1 MRAAN
6 LFCIGC
12 PKSGTTTLFKIL
24 CQHSQIHTPKF
35 KEPFFF
41 NNSNYQNGIDWYAN
55 TYYDD
60 IKNEKWI
67 LDFTPSYLYSDE
79 ALFRINEYSKG
90 KDLKFIIM
98 LRNPV
103 ERAYSH
109 YLHTLRDGLED
120 LDFNDAIQA
129 ESERL
134 LNYENNLLSQLKYSY
149 IYQSLYH
156 KHLSKYFESFGRNNF
171 FVINYDS
178 QLLDKS
184 EFKLMISDLQNFLE
198 IKIENL
204 NIEIKENFAS
214 ESRSKILQTLVNS
227 NGLHKRLAR
236 LLFKSKINRQILI
249 NKFRKL
255 NEKKMVKK
263 DLEAEF
269 KKNLYDKYFHTDVL
283 KLESLL
289 EKKLN
294 WND

>member
-41 NNSNYQNGIDWYAN
+41 NNSNYQNSIDWYAK

-60 IKNEKWI
+60 IKNEKWV

-90 KDLKFIIM
+90 KDLKFIVM

-178 QLLDKS
+178 QFLDKS

-204 NIEIKENFAS
+204 NIEIKENSAS
-214 ESRSKILQTLVNS
+214 ESRFKILQTLVNS

>member
-41 NNSNYQNGIDWYAN
+41 NNSNYQNGIDWYAK
-55 TYYDD
+55 TYYDG

-90 KDLKFIIM
+90 KDLKFIVM

-120 LDFNDAIQA
+120 LDFNGAIQA

-178 QLLDKS
+178 QFLDKS

-269 KKNLYDKYFHTDVL
+269 KKNLFDKYFHTDVL

>member
-41 NNSNYQNGIDWYAN
+41 NNSNYRNGIDWYAN

-60 IKNEKWI
+60 IKNEKWV

-79 ALFRINEYSKG
+79 ALIRINEYSKG
-90 KDLKFIIM
+90 KDLKFIVM

-204 NIEIKENFAS
+204 NIEIKENSAS
-214 ESRSKILQTLVNS
+214 ESRFKILQTLVNS

-236 LLFKSKINRQILI
+236 LLFKSKLNRQILI
-249 NKFRKL
+249 NKLRKL

>member
-60 IKNEKWI
+60 IKNEKWV

-90 KDLKFIIM
+90 KDLKFIVM

-178 QLLDKS
+178 QFLDKS

-204 NIEIKENFAS
+204 NIEIKENSAS
-214 ESRSKILQTLVNS
+214 ESRFKILQTLVNS

>member
-90 KDLKFIIM
+90 KDLKFIVM

-134 LNYENNLLSQLKYSY
+134 LNCENNLLSQLKYSY

-283 KLESLL
+283 KIESLL

>member
-90 KDLKFIIM
+90 KDLKFIVM

-129 ESERL
+129 ESKRL

-184 EFKLMISDLQNFLE
+184 EFKLMISDLQNFLG

-214 ESRSKILQTLVNS
+214 ESRFKILQTLVNS

-236 LLFKSKINRQILI
+236 LLFKSKLNRQILI

-269 KKNLYDKYFHTDVL
+269 KKNLYNKYFHTDVL

>member
-60 IKNEKWI
+60 IKNEKWV

-90 KDLKFIIM
+90 KDLKFIVM

-149 IYQSLYH
+149 VYQSLYH

-178 QLLDKS
+178 QLLDKG

-204 NIEIKENFAS
+204 NIEIKENSAS
-214 ESRSKILQTLVNS
+214 ESRFKILQALVNS

-263 DLEAEF
+263 DLEAEI
-269 KKNLYDKYFHTDVL
+269 KKNLYEKYFHADVL

>member
-67 LDFTPSYLYSDE
+67 LDFTPSYLYSDK

-90 KDLKFIIM
+90 KDLKFIVM

-178 QLLDKS
+178 QFLDKS

-227 NGLHKRLAR
+227 NGLHKKLAR

>member
-67 LDFTPSYLYSDE
+67 LDFTPSYLYSDK

-90 KDLKFIIM
+90 KDLKFIVM

-178 QLLDKS
+178 QFLDKS

>member
-41 NNSNYQNGIDWYAN
+41 NNSNYQNGIDWYAK
-55 TYYDD
+55 TYYDG

-90 KDLKFIIM
+90 KDLKFIVM

-120 LDFNDAIQA
+120 LDFNGAIQA

-178 QLLDKS
+178 QILDKS

-227 NGLHKRLAR
+227 NGLHKKLAR

-269 KKNLYDKYFHTDVL
+269 KKNLYNKYFHTDVL

-289 EKKLN
+289 EKKLH

>member
-41 NNSNYQNGIDWYAN
+41 NNSNYQNGIDWYAK
-55 TYYDD
+55 TYYDG

-90 KDLKFIIM
+90 KDLKFIVM

-134 LNYENNLLSQLKYSY
+134 LNHENNLLSQLKYSY

-171 FVINYDS
+171 FVINYDL

-184 EFKLMISDLQNFLE
+184 EFKLMINDLQNFLE

-263 DLEAEF
+263 DIEAEI
-269 KKNLYDKYFHTDVL
+269 KKNLYDKYFHADVL

>member
-60 IKNEKWI
+60 IKNEKWV

-90 KDLKFIIM
+90 KDLKFIVM

-178 QLLDKS
+178 QLIDKS

-204 NIEIKENFAS
+204 NIEIKENSAS
-214 ESRSKILQTLVNS
+214 ESRFKILQTLVNS

-263 DLEAEF
+263 DLEAEI
-269 KKNLYDKYFHTDVL
+269 KKNLYEKYFHADVL

>member
-41 NNSNYQNGIDWYAN
+41 NNSNYQNGIDWYAK

-60 IKNEKWI
+60 IKNEKWV

-90 KDLKFIIM
+90 KDLKFIVM

-204 NIEIKENFAS
+204 NIEIKENSAS
-214 ESRSKILQTLVNS
+214 ESRFKILQTLVNS

-236 LLFKSKINRQILI
+236 LLFKSKLNRQILT
-249 NKFRKL
+249 NKLRKL

-263 DLEAEF
+263 DVEAEF

>member
-60 IKNEKWI
+60 IKNEKWV

-90 KDLKFIIM
+90 KDLKFIVM

-120 LDFNDAIQA
+120 LDFNGAIQA

-178 QLLDKS
+178 QLLDKG

-204 NIEIKENFAS
+204 NIEIKENSAS
-214 ESRSKILQTLVNS
+214 ESRFKILQALVNS

-263 DLEAEF
+263 DLEAEI
-269 KKNLYDKYFHTDVL
+269 KKNLYEKYFHADVL

>member
-60 IKNEKWI
+60 IKNEKWV

-90 KDLKFIIM
+90 KDLKFIVM

-178 QLLDKS
+178 QLLDKR
-184 EFKLMISDLQNFLE
+184 EFKLMISDLQNFLK

-236 LLFKSKINRQILI
+236 LLFKSKLNRQILI

-263 DLEAEF
+263 DVEAEF
-269 KKNLYDKYFHTDVL
+269 KKNLYDKYFHADVL

-289 EKKLN
+289 
-294 WND
+294 

>member
-60 IKNEKWI
+60 IKNEKWV

-90 KDLKFIIM
+90 KDLKFIVM

-178 QLLDKS
+178 QFLDKS

-204 NIEIKENFAS
+204 NIEIKENSAS
-214 ESRSKILQTLVNS
+214 ESRFKILQTLVNS

-236 LLFKSKINRQILI
+236 LLFKSKLNRQILI

-263 DLEAEF
+263 DLETEF

>member
-90 KDLKFIIM
+90 KDLKFIVM

-178 QLLDKS
+178 QFLNKS

-214 ESRSKILQTLVNS
+214 ESRFKILQTLVNS

-263 DLEAEF
+263 DVEAEF
-269 KKNLYDKYFHTDVL
+269 KKNLYDKYFYADVL

-289 EKKLN
+289 GKKLN

>member
-79 ALFRINEYSKG
+79 ALLRINEYSKG
-90 KDLKFIIM
+90 KDLKFIVM

-149 IYQSLYH
+149 MYQSLYH
-156 KHLSKYFESFGRNNF
+156 KHLSKYFEFFGRNNF

-184 EFKLMISDLQNFLE
+184 EFKLMISDLQNFLD

-236 LLFKSKINRQILI
+236 LLFRSKLNRQILV
-249 NKFRKL
+249 NKLRKL
-255 NEKKMVKK
+255 NEKKIVKK
-263 DLEAEF
+263 DVEAEF
-269 KKNLYDKYFHTDVL
+269 KKNLYDKYFHADVL

>member
-60 IKNEKWI
+60 IKNEKWV

-90 KDLKFIIM
+90 KDLKFIVM

-178 QLLDKS
+178 QFLDKS

-204 NIEIKENFAS
+204 NIEIKENSAS
-214 ESRSKILQTLVNS
+214 ESRFKILQTLVNS

-263 DLEAEF
+263 DLEAEI
-269 KKNLYDKYFHTDVL
+269 KKNLYEKYFHADVL

>member
-41 NNSNYQNGIDWYAN
+41 NNSNYQNGIDWYAK

-60 IKNEKWI
+60 IKNEKWV

-79 ALFRINEYSKG
+79 ALFRISEYSKG
-90 KDLKFIIM
+90 KDLKFIVM

-109 YLHTLRDGLED
+109 YLHTLRDGLEE

-178 QLLDKS
+178 QFLDKS

>member
-41 NNSNYQNGIDWYAN
+41 NNSNYQNGIDWYAK
-55 TYYDD
+55 TYYDG

-79 ALFRINEYSKG
+79 ALFRIKEYSKG
-90 KDLKFIIM
+90 KDLKFIVM

-120 LDFNDAIQA
+120 LDFNGAIQA

-149 IYQSLYH
+149 TYQSLYH

-263 DLEAEF
+263 ELEAEF

>member
-41 NNSNYQNGIDWYAN
+41 NNSNYQNGIAWYAN

-60 IKNEKWI
+60 IKNEKWV

-90 KDLKFIIM
+90 KDLKFIVM

-134 LNYENNLLSQLKYSY
+134 LNHDNNLLSRLKYSY

-214 ESRSKILQTLVNS
+214 ESRFKILQTLVNS

-236 LLFKSKINRQILI
+236 LLFKSKLNRQILI
-249 NKFRKL
+249 NKLRKL
-255 NEKKMVKK
+255 NEKKIVKK
-263 DLEAEF
+263 DVEAEF

>member
-41 NNSNYQNGIDWYAN
+41 NNSNYQNGIDWYAK

-60 IKNEKWI
+60 IKNEKWV

-90 KDLKFIIM
+90 KDLKFIVM

-134 LNYENNLLSQLKYSY
+134 LNHENNLLSQLKYSY

-178 QLLDKS
+178 QFLDKS

-204 NIEIKENFAS
+204 NIEIKENSAS
-214 ESRSKILQTLVNS
+214 ESRFKILQTLVNS

-263 DLEAEF
+263 DLEAEI
-269 KKNLYDKYFHTDVL
+269 KKNLYEKYFHADVL

>member
-60 IKNEKWI
+60 IKNEKWV

-90 KDLKFIIM
+90 KDLKFIVM

-134 LNYENNLLSQLKYSY
+134 LNHENNLLSQLKYSY

-214 ESRSKILQTLVNS
+214 ESRFKILQTLVNS
-227 NGLHKRLAR
+227 NGLHKRIAR
-236 LLFKSKINRQILI
+236 LLFKSKLNRQILI
-249 NKFRKL
+249 NKLRKL
-255 NEKKMVKK
+255 NEKEDGKK
-263 DLEAEF
+263 RCR
-269 KKNLYDKYFHTDVL
+269 
-283 KLESLL
+283 S
-289 EKKLN
+289 
-294 WND
+294 

>member
-41 NNSNYQNGIDWYAN
+41 NNSNYQNGIDWYAK

-60 IKNEKWI
+60 IKNEKWV

-90 KDLKFIIM
+90 KDLKFIVM

-178 QLLDKS
+178 QLIDKS

-214 ESRSKILQTLVNS
+214 ESRFKILQTLVNS

-236 LLFKSKINRQILI
+236 LLFKSKLNRQILV

-269 KKNLYDKYFHTDVL
+269 KKNLYDKYFHNDVL

>member
-1 MRAAN
+1 
-6 LFCIGC
+6 
-12 PKSGTTTLFKIL
+12 
-24 CQHSQIHTPKF
+24 
-35 KEPFFF
+35 
-41 NNSNYQNGIDWYAN
+41 
-55 TYYDD
+55 
-60 IKNEKWI
+60 
-67 LDFTPSYLYSDE
+67 
-79 ALFRINEYSKG
+79 
-90 KDLKFIIM
+90 M

-178 QLLDKS
+178 QFLDKS

-204 NIEIKENFAS
+204 NIEIKENSAS
-214 ESRSKILQTLVNS
+214 ESRFKFLQTLVNS

-236 LLFKSKINRQILI
+236 LLFRSKLNRQILV
-249 NKFRKL
+249 NKLRKL
-255 NEKKMVKK
+255 NEKKIVKK
-263 DLEAEF
+263 DVEAEF
-269 KKNLYDKYFHTDVL
+269 KKNLYDKYFHADVL

>member
-41 NNSNYQNGIDWYAN
+41 NNSNYQNGIDWYAK
-55 TYYDD
+55 TYYDG

-90 KDLKFIIM
+90 KDLKFIVM

-120 LDFNDAIQA
+120 LDFNGAIQA

-214 ESRSKILQTLVNS
+214 QSRFKILQTLVNS

-263 DLEAEF
+263 ELEAEF

>member
-41 NNSNYQNGIDWYAN
+41 NNSNYQNGIDWYAK
-55 TYYDD
+55 TYYDG

-90 KDLKFIIM
+90 KNLKFIVM

-120 LDFNDAIQA
+120 LDFNGAIQA

-178 QLLDKS
+178 QFLDKS

>member
-60 IKNEKWI
+60 IKNEKWV

-90 KDLKFIIM
+90 KDLKFIVM

-178 QLLDKS
+178 QFLDKS

-204 NIEIKENFAS
+204 NIEIKENSAS
-214 ESRSKILQTLVNS
+214 ESRFKILQALVNS

>member
-60 IKNEKWI
+60 IKNEKWV

-90 KDLKFIIM
+90 KDLKFIVM

-120 LDFNDAIQA
+120 LDFNGAIQA

-204 NIEIKENFAS
+204 NIEIKENSAS
-214 ESRSKILQTLVNS
+214 ESRFKILQTLVNS

-263 DLEAEF
+263 DLEAEI
-269 KKNLYDKYFHTDVL
+269 KKNLYEKYFHADVL

>member
-6 LFCIGC
+6 LFCIGS

-41 NNSNYQNGIDWYAN
+41 NNSNYQNSIDWYAK

-60 IKNEKWI
+60 IKNEKWV

-90 KDLKFIIM
+90 KDLKFIVM

-204 NIEIKENFAS
+204 NIDIKENSAS
-214 ESRSKILQTLVNS
+214 ESRFKILQTLVNS

-236 LLFKSKINRQILI
+236 LLFKSKLNRQII
-249 NKFRKL
+249 VNKLRKL

-263 DLEAEF
+263 DVEAEF

>member
-41 NNSNYQNGIDWYAN
+41 NNSSYQNGIDWYAN
-55 TYYDD
+55 TYYND
-60 IKNEKWI
+60 IKNEKWV

-90 KDLKFIIM
+90 KGLKFIVM

-109 YLHTLRDGLED
+109 YLHTLRDGLEE

-129 ESERL
+129 ESKRL
-134 LNYENNLLSQLKYSY
+134 LNHKNNLLSQLKYSY

-156 KHLSKYFESFGRNNF
+156 KHLSKYFEFFGRNNF
-171 FVINYDS
+171 FVINYDL

-184 EFKLMISDLQNFLE
+184 EFKLMINDLQKFLE

-214 ESRSKILQTLVNS
+214 VSRFKILQTLVNS
-227 NGLHKRLAR
+227 NGLLKRLAR
-236 LLFKSKINRQILI
+236 LIFKSKLNRQILI
-249 NKFRKL
+249 NKIRKI

-263 DLEAEF
+263 EIEVEF
-269 KKNLYDKYFHTDVL
+269 KKNLYDKYFRDDVL
-283 KLESLL
+283 KLENLL
-289 EKKLN
+289 KKKLN

>member
-41 NNSNYQNGIDWYAN
+41 NNSNYQNGIDWYAK

-60 IKNEKWI
+60 IKNEKWV

-90 KDLKFIIM
+90 KDLKFIVM

-171 FVINYDS
+171 FVINYDL

-204 NIEIKENFAS
+204 NIEIKENSAS
-214 ESRSKILQTLVNS
+214 ESRFKILQTLVNS

-236 LLFKSKINRQILI
+236 LLFKSKLNRQILT
-249 NKFRKL
+249 NKLRKL

-269 KKNLYDKYFHTDVL
+269 KKNLYDKYFHADVL

>member
-60 IKNEKWI
+60 IKNEKWV

-90 KDLKFIIM
+90 KDLKFIVM

-236 LLFKSKINRQILI
+236 LLFRSKLNRQILV
-249 NKFRKL
+249 NKLRKL

>member
-41 NNSNYQNGIDWYAN
+41 NNSNYQNGIDWYAK
-55 TYYDD
+55 TYYDG

-90 KDLKFIIM
+90 KDLKFIVM

-120 LDFNDAIQA
+120 LDFNGAIQA

-178 QLLDKS
+178 QFLDKS

>member
-41 NNSNYQNGIDWYAN
+41 NNSNYQNGIDWYAK

-60 IKNEKWI
+60 IKNEKWV

-90 KDLKFIIM
+90 KDLKFIVM

-120 LDFNDAIQA
+120 LDFNGAIQA

-178 QLLDKS
+178 QFLDKS

-214 ESRSKILQTLVNS
+214 ESRFKILQTLVNS

>member
-41 NNSNYQNGIDWYAN
+41 NNSNYQNSIDWYAK

-60 IKNEKWI
+60 IKNEKWV

-90 KDLKFIIM
+90 KDLKFIVM

-149 IYQSLYH
+149 VYQSLYH

-214 ESRSKILQTLVNS
+214 ESRFKILQTLVNS

-236 LLFKSKINRQILI
+236 LLFRSKLNRQILV
-249 NKFRKL
+249 NKLRKL

-263 DLEAEF
+263 DVEAEF
-269 KKNLYDKYFHTDVL
+269 KKNLYDKYFHADVL

>member
-60 IKNEKWI
+60 IKNEKWV

-90 KDLKFIIM
+90 KDLKFIVM

-204 NIEIKENFAS
+204 NIEIKENSAS
-214 ESRSKILQTLVNS
+214 ESRFKILQTLVNS

-263 DLEAEF
+263 DLEAEI
-269 KKNLYDKYFHTDVL
+269 KKNLYEKYFHADVL